1 MKGDSV
7 AFNNKYAIDVFRFL
21 RTLYEKEYLP
31 RERLSARSD
40 AFMGS
45 IIATRFAGPWSIIHN
60 ERFKPEGFEYTFT
73 AMPVPDGF
81 KGPIYTYCD
90 PKNIVIFNTCDNPV
104 LAWQFLEYMMSKEND
119 LKFLKIT
126 GQLPRRQRLFEDE
139 IYAEYFKNN
148 PRMIPFAEQAKYVRG
163 TDTSPVLKEIFD
175 VITQEYEACV
185 VYGTKTPE
193 DAIRDAAEA
202 AQVLLK

>member
-1 MKGDSV
+1 
-7 AFNNKYAIDVFRFL
+7 
-21 RTLYEKEYLP
+21 
-31 RERLSARSD
+31 
-40 AFMGS
+40 
-45 IIATRFAGPWSIIHN
+45 
-60 ERFKPEGFEYTFT
+60 
-73 AMPVPDGF
+73 
-81 KGPIYTYCD
+81 
-90 PKNIVIFNTCDNPV
+90 
-104 LAWQFLEYMMSKEND
+104 MSKEND
-119 LKFLKIT
+119 LKFLEIT

-148 PRMIPFAEQAKYVRG
+148 PRMIAFAEQANYVRG